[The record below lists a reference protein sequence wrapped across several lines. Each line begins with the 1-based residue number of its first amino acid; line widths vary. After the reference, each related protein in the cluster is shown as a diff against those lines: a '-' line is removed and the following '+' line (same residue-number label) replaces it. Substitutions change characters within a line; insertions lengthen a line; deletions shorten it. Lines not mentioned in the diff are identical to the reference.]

1 MTEIEL
7 IIDLHKNAQRQ
18 GPGSTQDTLKALGFV
33 DMRDNRELNIL
44 DIGCGT
50 GGQTMTLAK
59 NVKGHITAVD
69 LFPEFLETLESKSE
83 KLGLSQRIRTLKSS
97 MNDLTF
103 QNEEFDLIWSEGAIY
118 IMGFEKGIEN
128 WKHFLGDGG
137 YLAVSEMT
145 WTSNERPE
153 EINNFWNAEY
163 PEIDT
168 ASNKIKI
175 LEDHGFTLTGYF
187 VLSADSWLRNYYEP
201 LESNF
206 EPFLKRNNYSE
217 LAVKIVGENKKEIEL
232 YKKFKKYFSYGFY
245 IARKTETT

>member
-18 GPGSTQDTLKALGFV
+18 GPGSKQDTLKALEFIELS
-33 DMRDNRELNIL
+33 DEREMKIL

-50 GGQTMTLAK
+50 GGQTITLAK
-59 NVKGHITAVD
+59 NVKGQITAVD
-69 LFPEFLETLESKSE
+69 LFPEFLKTLESNSE
-83 KLGLSQRIRTLKSS
+83 KLGLSKRIRTLKSS
-97 MNDLTF
+97 MDDLTF
-103 QNEEFDLIWSEGAIY
+103 QKGEFDLIWSEGAIY

-128 WKHFLGDGG
+128 WKHFLVDGG

-145 WTSNERPE
+145 WISNERPE
-153 EINNFWNAEY
+153 EIETFWNTEY

-175 LEDHGFTLTGYF
+175 LEEHGFTLTGYF
-187 VLSADSWLRNYYEP
+187 VLPADSWLRNYYEP

-206 EPFLKRNNYSE
+206 DSFLMRNNYSE
-217 LAVKIVGENKKEIEL
+217 LALKIVGENKKEIEL
-232 YKKFKKYFSYGFY
+232 YKKFKNYFSYGFY
-245 IARKTETT
+245 IARKTESK